1 MNIKVCDC
9 PRCVENTKVQKRLF
23 SAMALSALITW
34 GDLEQELVDEAICDN
49 CYKELRDVL
58 IENTDELS
66 KMEPLKLTKAG

>member
-1 MNIKVCDC
+1 
-9 PRCVENTKVQKRLF
+9 
-23 SAMALSALITW
+23 MALSALITW
-34 GDLEQELVDEAICDN
+34 GDLEEDIVDEAICDD

>member
-9 PRCVENTKVQKRLF
+9 PRCGENTKVQKRLF

-34 GDLEQELVDEAICDN
+34 GDLEETLVDEAICDD